1 MKTKIKLEIERVRGN
16 TFFVF
21 EIDKDLEEIF
31 KNRADEIR
39 TSQSWL
45 KPNGDGLKFYSIP
58 QMTTSYNYKNLL
70 ARYGL
75 VDDYGT
81 GLYSGAGNRFNMAF
95 IRTVGGKGKIK
106 VNDDIPFATVSL
118 GVKQIVSF
126 LKEYYSEFLRDYK
139 VRGKVD
145 FEV

>member
-1 MKTKIKLEIERVRGN
+1 MKTKIKLEIERKSGE
-16 TFFVF
+16 TYFIFD
-21 EIDKDLEEIF
+21 IDKKLEDIF
-31 KNRADEIR
+31 ERKAKTIR
-39 TSQSWL
+39 TSQSWIAE
-45 KPNGDGLKFYSIP
+45 NGKGLDFYFIP
-58 QMTTSYNYKNLL
+58 EVTTDHNYKMML
-70 ARYGL
+70 RSHGL

-81 GLYSGAGNRFNMAF
+81 GIYSRDMGQFNIAF

-106 VNDDIPFATVSL
+106 VNNDIPFATVSN

-139 VRGKVD
+139 VKGKVD